1 MRGGLEPLLAVGAS
15 KIGERAPLLEPPT
28 QRCLDVAV
36 DVPVVE
42 TVVVKLI
49 NTEICDRSNAVS
61 VGT

>member
-15 KIGERAPLLEPPT
+15 KVGEGAPLLEPPT

-42 TVVVKLI
+42 TAVKHI
-49 NTEICDRSNAVS
+49 NAGMCARSNGVS